1 VCLISHFILSLA
13 FYLVGFACQYP
24 NSGIRAFLVG
34 VVNTQKLFVYTVTIH
49 VYDTITNSEKDRCS
63 LARHISTHMWF
74 YDAILIRH
82 VPVTSIITHM
92 VA

>member
-1 VCLISHFILSLA
+1 VCLISHFILSLT
-13 FYLVGFACQYP
+13 FCLVGFACQYP

-34 VVNTQKLFVYTVTIH
+34 VVNTQELFVYTVTIH
-49 VYDTITNSEKDRCS
+49 VYDTTTNSEKDRSS

-82 VPVTSIITHM
+82 VPVTSIIAYM